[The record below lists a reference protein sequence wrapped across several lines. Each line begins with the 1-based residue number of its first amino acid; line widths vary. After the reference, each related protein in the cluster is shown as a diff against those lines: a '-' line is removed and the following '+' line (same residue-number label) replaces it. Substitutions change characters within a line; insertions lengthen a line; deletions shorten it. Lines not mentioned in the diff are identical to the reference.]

1 MQLKRHLFSYSDE
14 CTCKNTDVEDFMPVQ
29 W

>member
-14 CTCKNTDVEDFMPVQ
+14 CTCKNIDMEDFMPVQ